1 MNKLDIRTL
10 KIADLNPAKYN
21 PRKKLKPGDKEY
33 EKLKKSIENFGYVEL
48 IVVNIANNNTVVSG
62 HQRLSVLKDLGVE
75 EVECVVVSLNDEQ
88 EKQLNLAMNK
98 VNGAWDEDA
107 LAALLQDMQA
117 HNYNMELTGFE
128 PPEMEALFN
137 KVGDNNGHQDDFD
150 TEVELQK
157 PCFSR
162 TGDIWH
168 LGRHTLICGDSTDIT
183 TYQKLLGD
191 TKVNLVCTDAPYF
204 VARQSSSGMVTND
217 DLNDKDA
224 YDFLMKAFHGMYES
238 MADDAS
244 IYEFYATS
252 KARIFHDAFEDSGF
266 KVGAGLVWK
275 KDRLVLTRT
284 DWKYIHEPIIWG
296 WKKKGKHIWYG
307 DQKQTTVFEFARI
320 KSSKKE
326 GYDHPDAKPVP
337 LIAYLIQQCTQT
349 NSLVLDPFMGSGT
362 TLIACQQL
370 GRIAYGI
377 ELEPKF
383 VDVEVMRFKKALD
396 DEGESADIY
405 LIRDGQKLTFD
416 EAVAAMP
423 KEETA

>member
-137 KVGDNNGHQDDFD
+137 KFGDNNGHQDDFD

-383 VDVEVMRFKKALD
+383 VDVEVMRFKKALE

>member
-1 MNKLDIRTL
+1 MNKLDIRTF

-21 PRKKLKPGDKEY
+21 PRKKLKPGDPEY
-33 EKLKKSIENFGYVEL
+33 EKLKKSIEHFGYVEL
-48 IVVNIANNNTVVSG
+48 IIVNVANNNTVVSG

-98 VNGAWDEDA
+98 VNGAWDENA
-107 LAALLQDMQA
+107 LSALLQDMQA
-117 HNYNMELTGFE
+117 HNYNMELTGFDQV
-128 PPEMEALFN
+128 EMEKLFN
-137 KVGDNNGHQDDFD
+137 KVGDNNGHEDNFN
-150 TEVELQK
+150 VEEELKK
-157 PCFSR
+157 PCFSK

-168 LGRHTLICGDSTDIT
+168 LGKHTIICGDSTDLE
-183 TYQKLLGD
+183 TYKKLLGD

-217 DLNDKDA
+217 DLNDRDA

-362 TLIACQQL
+362 TLIACAQL

-383 VDVEVMRFKKALD
+383 VDVEVMRFKKSLE
-396 DEGESADIY
+396 DEGQSTEIY
-405 LIRDGQKLTFD
+405 LIRDGQKLTLE
-416 EAVAAMP
+416 EAIAAMP
-423 KEETA
+423 QEENE

>member
-1 MNKLDIRTL
+1 MNKLEIRTF

-48 IVVNIANNNTVVSG
+48 IVVNVANNNTVVSG

-98 VNGAWDEDA
+98 VNGAWDENA

-128 PPEMEALFN
+128 PPEMEQLFN

-150 TEVELQK
+150 TEAELQK

-383 VDVEVMRFKKALD
+383 VDVEVMRFKKALE
-396 DEGESADIY
+396 DEGQSAEIY
-405 LIRDGQKLTFD
+405 LIRDSQKLTLE

-423 KEETA
+423 QEETA

>member
-1 MNKLDIRTL
+1 MSKVEQKTEYFLADINSLIPYARNARTHSEEQVAQIAASIREFGFLAPVIVSDDMTILCGHGRYYAAQKLGLKKIPCIKESYLTDTQKRAYILADNKLTL
-10 KIADLNPAKYN
+10 NGGWDNDLLA
-21 PRKKLKPGDKEY
+21 
-33 EKLKKSIENFGYVEL
+33 VE
-48 IVVNIANNNTVVSG
+48 
-62 HQRLSVLKDLGVE
+62 LKDLQ
-75 EVECVVVSLNDEQ
+75 NDAFD
-88 EKQLNLAMNK
+88 LS
-98 VNGAWDEDA
+98 
-107 LAALLQDMQA
+107 
-117 HNYNMELTGFE
+117 LTGFDE
-128 PPEMEALFN
+128 KELNSLF
-137 KVGDNNGHQDDFD
+137 DLSSESEQDDFD
-150 TEVELQK
+150 VDAELQK
-157 PCFSR
+157 PCFSK

-168 LGRHTLICGDSTDIT
+168 LGKHTLICGDSTDIT

-204 VARQSSSGMVTND
+204 VARKSSSGMVTND

-224 YDFLMKAFHGMYES
+224 YEFLMKAFHGMYES

-296 WKKKGKHIWYG
+296 WKVKGKHVWYG
-307 DQKQTTVFEFARI
+307 DQKQTTVFEFPRI

-370 GRIAYGI
+370 GRISYGI

-383 VDVEVMRFKKALD
+383 VDVEVMRFKKLLE
-396 DEGESADIY
+396 DEGETAEIY

-416 EAVAAMP
+416 EAIAAMP
-423 KEETA
+423 KEESA

>member
-1 MNKLDIRTL
+1 MNKLDIRTF

-21 PRKKLKPGDKEY
+21 PRKKLKPGDPEY
-33 EKLKKSIENFGYVEL
+33 EKLKKSIEHFGYVEL
-48 IVVNIANNNTVVSG
+48 IIVNVANNNTVVSG

-98 VNGAWDEDA
+98 VNGAWDENA
-107 LAALLQDMQA
+107 LSALLQDMQA
-117 HNYNMELTGFE
+117 HNYNMELTGFDQV
-128 PPEMEALFN
+128 EMEKLFN
-137 KVGDNNGHQDDFD
+137 KVGDNNGHEDNFN
-150 TEVELQK
+150 VEEELKK
-157 PCFSR
+157 PCFSK

-168 LGRHTLICGDSTDIT
+168 LGKHTIICGDSTDLE
-183 TYQKLLGD
+183 TYKKLLGD

-217 DLNDKDA
+217 DLNDRDA

-362 TLIACQQL
+362 TLIACAQL

-383 VDVEVMRFKKALD
+383 VDVEVMRFKKSLE
-396 DEGESADIY
+396 DEGQSAEIY
-405 LIRDGQKLTFD
+405 LIRDGQKLTLE
-416 EAVAAMP
+416 EAIAAMP
-423 KEETA
+423 QEENE

>member
-1 MNKLDIRTL
+1 
-10 KIADLNPAKYN
+10 
-21 PRKKLKPGDKEY
+21 
-33 EKLKKSIENFGYVEL
+33 
-48 IVVNIANNNTVVSG
+48 
-62 HQRLSVLKDLGVE
+62 
-75 EVECVVVSLNDEQ
+75 
-88 EKQLNLAMNK
+88 

-383 VDVEVMRFKKALD
+383 VDVEVMRFKKALE

>member
-1 MNKLDIRTL
+1 METPIL
-10 KIADLNPAKYN
+10 KNIPVTELKPAAYN

-33 EKLKKSIENFGYVEL
+33 EKIKNSIKEFGFADPL
-48 IVVNIANNNTVVSG
+48 VVNSDMTIIGG
-62 HQRLSVLKDLGVE
+62 HQRLTVAMDLGYT
-75 EVECVVVSLNDEQ
+75 EVPCAVVNIDKTREKALNIA
-88 EKQLNLAMNK
+88 LNK
-98 VNGAWDEDA
+98 ITGAWDEEL
-107 LAALLQDMQA
+107 LADLLKDLEA
-117 HNYNMELTGFE
+117 SDFNTALTGFE

-150 TEVELQK
+150 TEAELKK

-168 LGRHTLICGDSTDIT
+168 LGKHTLICGDSTDIT

-204 VARQSSSGMVTND
+204 VARQSTSGMVTND

-224 YDFLMKAFHGMYES
+224 YEFLMNAFHGMYES

-383 VDVEVMRFKKALD
+383 VDVEVMRFKKALG

>member
-1 MNKLDIRTL
+1 MSKEEQKTEYFLADINSLIPYARNARTHSDEQVAQIAASIREFGFLAPVIVSDDMTILCGHGRYYAAQKLGLKKIPCIKESYLTETQKRAYIIADNKLTL
-10 KIADLNPAKYN
+10 NGGWDNDL
-21 PRKKLKPGDKEY
+21 LT
-33 EKLKKSIENFGYVEL
+33 VE
-48 IVVNIANNNTVVSG
+48 
-62 HQRLSVLKDLGVE
+62 LKDL
-75 EVECVVVSLNDEQ
+75 Q
-88 EKQLNLAMNK
+88 ENAFDLS
-98 VNGAWDEDA
+98 
-107 LAALLQDMQA
+107 
-117 HNYNMELTGFE
+117 LTGFDE
-128 PPEMEALFN
+128 KELNSLFDLSSES
-137 KVGDNNGHQDDFD
+137 KQDDFD
-150 TEVELQK
+150 VDEELQK
-157 PCFSR
+157 PCFSK

-168 LGRHTLICGDSTDIT
+168 LGRHTLICGDSTNIA
-183 TYQKLLGD
+183 TYQQLLGD

-224 YDFLMKAFHGMYES
+224 YEFLMKAFHGMYES

-296 WKKKGKHIWYG
+296 WKKRGKHVWYG
-307 DQKQTTVFEFARI
+307 DQKQTTVFEFPRI

-383 VDVEVMRFKKALD
+383 VDVEVMRFKRSLE
-396 DEGESADIY
+396 DEGQTAEIY
-405 LIRDGQKLTFD
+405 LIRDGQKLTLD
-416 EAVAAMP
+416 EAIAAMP
-423 KEETA
+423 KEESA